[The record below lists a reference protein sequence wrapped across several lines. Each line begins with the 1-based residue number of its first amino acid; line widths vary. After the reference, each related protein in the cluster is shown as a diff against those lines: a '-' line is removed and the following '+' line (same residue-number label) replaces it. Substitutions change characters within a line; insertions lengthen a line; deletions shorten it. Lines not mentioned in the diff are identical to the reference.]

1 MIMKFFEEPT
11 GKSITRVMFV
21 VGVSWSMAITTLL
34 TISMGWSAG
43 EFIAVFTATSGI
55 FIGLKLGQK
64 PMEKSDEH
72 KIEVDEKFSLLLS

>member
-1 MIMKFFEEPT
+1 MKFFEEPT

-21 VGVSWSMAITTLL
+21 IGILWAMLVTTVLTFSMD
-34 TISMGWSAG
+34 WSAG

-64 PMEKSDEH
+64 PMEKRNNGT
-72 KIEVDEKFSLLLS
+72 